1 MVAATKTTVGAEPRV
16 GKRELIW
23 GGDEVTVPLS
33 SSIVA
38 TRVLPRRVQNRD
50 GDGTLIQLRV
60 TRAESERGIKK
71 PSHSPF
77 YPTIALR
84 GQFSTLKAI
93 LAHLSGPP
101 MCPRTPTSTPLPLPL
116 PRADV
121 GACTCSM

>member
-60 TRAESERGIKK
+60 TRAE
-71 PSHSPF
+71 
-77 YPTIALR
+77 
-84 GQFSTLKAI
+84 
-93 LAHLSGPP
+93 
-101 MCPRTPTSTPLPLPL
+101 
-116 PRADV
+116 
-121 GACTCSM
+121 